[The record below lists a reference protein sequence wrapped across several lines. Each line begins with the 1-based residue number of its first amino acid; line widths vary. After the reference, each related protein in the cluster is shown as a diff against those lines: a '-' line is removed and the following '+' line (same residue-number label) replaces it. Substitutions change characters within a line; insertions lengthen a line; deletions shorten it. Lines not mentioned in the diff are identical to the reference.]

1 MAGTLRHAGV
11 KGMKWGQRK
20 AQPKASTEQVYEA
33 RKSVAKDQIKL
44 RQYSHKD
51 DYSVY
56 SATKAASLQNR
67 IRKNSKIAGQSVSK
81 KETATKITLGAAVAT
96 GVLGYAGSKV
106 ASALPSGPGKD
117 GAMIVSTLLSVGAL
131 GLSASTIATS
141 ASAAKDERDY
151 YNSN

>member
-1 MAGTLRHAGV
+1 MAGELRHVGV

-44 RQYSHKD
+44 RQYTHKD
-51 DYSVY
+51 DYSTY
-56 SATKAASLQNR
+56 SATKAAQLQSR
-67 IRKNSKIAGQSVSK
+67 IKRNSKIASQSVSK

-96 GVLGYAGSKV
+96 GVLGYAGATAAK
-106 ASALPSGPGKD
+106 ALPPGPGRD
-117 GAMIVSTLLSVGAL
+117 GATIISTLLSVGAL

-141 ASAAKDERDY
+141 ASAAKDEADY